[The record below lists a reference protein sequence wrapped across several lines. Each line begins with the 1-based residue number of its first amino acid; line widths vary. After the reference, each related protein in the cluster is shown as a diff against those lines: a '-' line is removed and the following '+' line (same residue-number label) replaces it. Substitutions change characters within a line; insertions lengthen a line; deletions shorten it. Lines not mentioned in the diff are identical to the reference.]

1 MNLEINATPVFE
13 MNWEALHKGYRYL
26 LNQGGSRS
34 SKSYSLLQLI
44 ITLCLKSKISISI
57 VRQSFPSLRAS
68 IMRDF
73 FEILK
78 EMNLYQETN
87 HHKTEHTYF
96 FKNGSSV
103 EFFATDS
110 EQKIR
115 GRKRDILY
123 CNEANELSFEVFNQ
137 LVLRTSGQVFI
148 DFNPSDTEH
157 WIYDLLKDE
166 SKTVLIKSTYKDN
179 PFLTKEQV
187 EYIENLINVDENYYK
202 IYALGERPT
211 ATTRVYSHFKQ
222 YVDEPEYTDWCYGL
236 DFGYTHNTALVK
248 VMYVGSKIYVKE
260 ILFEGKLTAVD
271 LKNKLS
277 FLIEDKKPI
286 YCDWARP
293 EVIEELKRA
302 GFNVKEAI
310 KDVKAGINCIKS
322 SEIYIYHES
331 TNLLKEYKLYSW
343 KSKGDVIYD
352 EVIKLNDD
360 LLDALRYG
368 VYSHKKKKGNVEFL
382 KFY

>member
-1 MNLEINATPVFE
+1 MNLDINATPVFE
-13 MNWEALHKGYRYL
+13 MNWDALSGGYRYL
-26 LNQGGSRS
+26 VNQGGSRS

-44 ITLCLKSKISISI
+44 ITLCLQQKISASI

-78 EMNLYQETN
+78 EMNLYTESQ

-137 LVLRTSGQVFI
+137 LVLRTTGQVFI

-157 WIYDLLKDE
+157 WIYNLLKDE
-166 SKTVLIKSTYKDN
+166 NKTILIKSTYKHN
-179 PFLTKEQV
+179 PFLSKEQV

-202 IYALGERPT
+202 IYALGERPI

-222 YVDEPEYTDWCYGL
+222 YIDEPEYTDWCYGL
-236 DFGYTHNTALVK
+236 DFGYTHASALVK
-248 VMYVGSKIYVKE
+248 VMYVGSKIYIKE
-260 ILFEGKLTAVD
+260 LLYMSKQTSGD
-271 LKNKLS
+271 LVNS
-277 FLIEDKKPI
+277 IRQIINDNKPI
-286 YCDWARP
+286 YCDYARP
-293 EVIEELKRA
+293 EIIEDLKRA
-302 GFNVKEAI
+302 GFNVKEAV
-310 KDVKAGINCIKS
+310 KDVKAGINMVKS
-322 SEIYIYHES
+322 SEIYVYHES

-343 KSKGDVIYD
+343 KSKGDIIYD
-352 EVIKLNDD
+352 EPIKLNDD
-360 LLDALRYG
+360 LMDAMRYG
-368 VYSHKKKKGNVEFL
+368 IYTHKKKKGSSEFL

>member
-1 MNLEINATPVFE
+1 MNLDINATPVFE
-13 MNWEALHKGYRYL
+13 MNWNALVNGYRYL
-26 LNQGGSRS
+26 VNQGGSRS
-34 SKSYSLLQLI
+34 SKSYSILQI
-44 ITLCLKSKISISI
+44 IIALCLKDKISVSI

-78 EMNLYQETN
+78 DLDLYSESQ

-115 GRKRDILY
+115 GRKRNILY

-137 LVLRTSGQVFI
+137 LVLRTSGQVII

-157 WIYDLLKDE
+157 WIYDLLKSDK
-166 SKTVLIKSTYKDN
+166 SILIKSTYKDN
-179 PFLTKEQV
+179 AFLSKEQK

-202 IYALGERPT
+202 IYALGERPI
-211 ATTRVYSHFKQ
+211 ASTRVYSHFKQ
-222 YVDEPEYTDWCYGL
+222 YIDEPDYSDWCYGL
-236 DFGYTHNTALVK
+236 DFGYTHQNAMVK
-248 VMYVGSKIYVKE
+248 IMYVGSKIYVKE
-260 ILFEGKLTAVD
+260 VLYQGKMTAVD
-271 LKNKLS
+271 LKDHLKTIIDDN
-277 FLIEDKKPI
+277 KPI

-293 EVIEELKRA
+293 EVIEELKRS
-302 GFNVKEAI
+302 GLNVKEAI
-310 KDVKAGINCIKS
+310 KDVKAGINHLKS
-322 SEIYIYHES
+322 SEIYIHHES
-331 TNLLKEYKLYSW
+331 VNLLKEYKLYSW
-343 KSKGDVIYD
+343 KSKGDLIYD

-360 LLDALRYG
+360 LMDALRYG
-368 VYSHKKKKGNVEFL
+368 IYTHKKKKGSGEFL

>member
-1 MNLEINATPVFE
+1 MNLDINATPVFE
-13 MNWEALHKGYRYL
+13 MNWNALVNGYRYL
-26 LNQGGSRS
+26 VNQGGSRS
-34 SKSYSLLQLI
+34 SKSYSILQI
-44 ITLCLKSKISISI
+44 IIALCLKDKISVSI

-78 EMNLYQETN
+78 DLDLYSESQ

-115 GRKRDILY
+115 GRKRNILY
-123 CNEANELSFEVFNQ
+123 CNEANELSFDVFNQ
-137 LVLRTSGQVFI
+137 LVLRTSGQVII

-157 WIYDLLKDE
+157 WIYDLLKDTK
-166 SKTVLIKSTYKDN
+166 SILIKSTYKDN
-179 PFLTKEQV
+179 VFLSKEQK

-202 IYALGERPT
+202 IYALGERPI
-211 ATTRVYSHFKQ
+211 ASTRVYSHFKQ
-222 YVDEPEYTDWCYGL
+222 YIDEPEYSDWCYGL
-236 DFGYTHNTALVK
+236 DFGYTHQNAMVK
-248 VMYVGSKIYVKE
+248 IMYVGSKIYVKE
-260 ILFEGKLTAVD
+260 FLYQGKMTAVD
-271 LKNKLS
+271 LKDHLKT
-277 FLIEDKKPI
+277 LIDDNKPI

-293 EVIEELKRA
+293 EVIEELKRS

-310 KDVKAGINCIKS
+310 KDVKAGINHLKS
-322 SEIYIYHES
+322 SEIYIHHES
-331 TNLLKEYKLYSW
+331 VNLLKEYKLYSW
-343 KSKGDVIYD
+343 KSKGDLIYD

-360 LLDALRYG
+360 LMDALRYG
-368 VYSHKKKKGNVEFL
+368 IYTHKKKKGSGEFL

>member
-1 MNLEINATPVFE
+1 MNLDINATPVFE
-13 MNWEALHKGYRYL
+13 MNWNALVNGYRYL
-26 LNQGGSRS
+26 INQGGSRS
-34 SKSYSLLQLI
+34 SKSYSILQI
-44 ITLCLKSKISISI
+44 IIALCLKDKISVSI

-78 EMNLYQETN
+78 DLDLYSESQ

-115 GRKRDILY
+115 GRKRNILY
-123 CNEANELSFEVFNQ
+123 CNEANELSFDVFNQ
-137 LVLRTSGQVFI
+137 LVLRTSGQVII

-157 WIYDLLKDE
+157 WIYDLLKDTK
-166 SKTVLIKSTYKDN
+166 SILIKSTYKDN
-179 PFLTKEQV
+179 VFLSKEQK

-202 IYALGERPT
+202 IYALGERPI
-211 ATTRVYSHFKQ
+211 ASTRVYSHFKQ
-222 YVDEPEYTDWCYGL
+222 YIDEPEYSDWCYGL
-236 DFGYTHNTALVK
+236 DFGYTHQNAMVK
-248 VMYVGSKIYVKE
+248 IMYVGSKIYVKE
-260 ILFEGKLTAVD
+260 FLYQGKMTAVD
-271 LKNKLS
+271 LKDHLKT
-277 FLIEDKKPI
+277 LIDDNKPI

-293 EVIEELKRA
+293 EVIEELKRS

-310 KDVKAGINCIKS
+310 KDVKAGINHLKS
-322 SEIYIYHES
+322 SEIYIHHES
-331 TNLLKEYKLYSW
+331 VNLLKEYKLYSW
-343 KSKGDVIYD
+343 KSKGDLIYD

-360 LLDALRYG
+360 LMDALRYG
-368 VYSHKKKKGNVEFL
+368 IYTHKKKKGSGEFL

>member
-1 MNLEINATPVFE
+1 MNLDINATPVFE
-13 MNWEALHKGYRYL
+13 MNWNALVNGYRYL
-26 LNQGGSRS
+26 VNQGGSRS
-34 SKSYSLLQLI
+34 SKSYSILQI
-44 ITLCLKSKISISI
+44 IIALCLKDKISVSI

-78 EMNLYQETN
+78 DLDLYSESQ

-115 GRKRDILY
+115 GRKRNILY
-123 CNEANELSFEVFNQ
+123 CNEANELSFDVFNQ
-137 LVLRTSGQVFI
+137 LVLRTSGQVII

-157 WIYDLLKDE
+157 WIYDLLKSE
-166 SKTVLIKSTYKDN
+166 KSILIKSTYKDN
-179 PFLTKEQV
+179 VFLSKEQK

-202 IYALGERPT
+202 IYALGERPI
-211 ATTRVYSHFKQ
+211 ASTRVYSHFKQ
-222 YVDEPEYTDWCYGL
+222 YIDEPEYSDWCYGL
-236 DFGYTHNTALVK
+236 DFGYTHQNAMVK
-248 VMYVGSKIYVKE
+248 IMYVGSKIYVKE
-260 ILFEGKLTAVD
+260 VLYQGKMTAVD
-271 LKNKLS
+271 LKDHLKTIIDDN
-277 FLIEDKKPI
+277 KPI

-293 EVIEELKRA
+293 EVIEELKRS

-310 KDVKAGINCIKS
+310 KDVKAGINHLKS
-322 SEIYIYHES
+322 SEIYIHHES
-331 TNLLKEYKLYSW
+331 VNLLKEYKLYSW
-343 KSKGDVIYD
+343 KSKGDLIYD

-360 LLDALRYG
+360 LMDALRYG
-368 VYSHKKKKGNVEFL
+368 IYTHKKKKGSGEFL

>member
-1 MNLEINATPVFE
+1 MNLDINATPVFE
-13 MNWEALHKGYRYL
+13 MNWNALVNGYRYL
-26 LNQGGSRS
+26 VNQGGSRS
-34 SKSYSLLQLI
+34 SKSYSILQI
-44 ITLCLKSKISISI
+44 IIALCLKDKISVSI

-78 EMNLYQETN
+78 DLDLYSESQ

-115 GRKRDILY
+115 GRKRNILY
-123 CNEANELSFEVFNQ
+123 CNEANELSFDVFNQ
-137 LVLRTSGQVFI
+137 LVLRTSGQVII

-157 WIYDLLKDE
+157 WIYDLLKSE
-166 SKTVLIKSTYKDN
+166 KSILIKSTYKDN
-179 PFLTKEQV
+179 VFLSKEQK

-202 IYALGERPT
+202 IYALGERPI
-211 ATTRVYSHFKQ
+211 ASTRIYSHFKQ
-222 YVDEPEYTDWCYGL
+222 YIDEPDYSDWCYGL
-236 DFGYTHNTALVK
+236 DFGYTHQNAMVK
-248 VMYVGSKIYVKE
+248 IMYVGSKIYVKE
-260 ILFEGKLTAVD
+260 ILYQGKMTAVD
-271 LKNKLS
+271 LKDHLKTIIDDN
-277 FLIEDKKPI
+277 KPI

-293 EVIEELKRA
+293 EVIEELKRS
-302 GFNVKEAI
+302 GLNVKEAI
-310 KDVKAGINCIKS
+310 KDVKAGINHLKS
-322 SEIYIYHES
+322 SEIYIHHES

-343 KSKGDVIYD
+343 KSKGDLIYD

-360 LLDALRYG
+360 LMDALRYG
-368 VYSHKKKKGNVEFL
+368 IYTHKKKKGSGEFL

>member
-13 MNWEALHKGYRYL
+13 MNWNALNKGYRYL

-44 ITLCLKSKISISI
+44 IALCLKSKISISI

-137 LVLRTSGQVFI
+137 LVLRTSGQIFI

-166 SKTVLIKSTYKDN
+166 TKTVLIKSTYKDN
-179 PFLTKEQV
+179 PFLSKEQV

-248 VMYVGSKIYVKE
+248 IMYVGSKIYVRE

-271 LKNKLS
+271 LKNKLGY
-277 FLIEDKKPI
+277 LIEDKKPI

-293 EVIEELKRA
+293 EIIEELKRA
-302 GFNVKEAI
+302 HFNVKEAI
-310 KDVKAGINCIKS
+310 KDVKAGINYVKS

-343 KSKGDVIYD
+343 KSKGDIIYD

-368 VYSHKKKKGNVEFL
+368 IYTHKKKKGNVEFL

>member
-1 MNLEINATPVFE
+1 MV
-13 MNWEALHKGYRYL
+13 
-26 LNQGGSRS
+26 
-34 SKSYSLLQLI
+34 LQ
-44 ITLCLKSKISISI
+44 
-57 VRQSFPSLRAS
+57 
-68 IMRDF
+68 
-73 FEILK
+73 
-78 EMNLYQETN
+78 
-87 HHKTEHTYF
+87 
-96 FKNGSSV
+96 
-103 EFFATDS
+103 
-110 EQKIR
+110 
-115 GRKRDILY
+115 
-123 CNEANELSFEVFNQ
+123 
-137 LVLRTSGQVFI
+137 
-148 DFNPSDTEH
+148 

-179 PFLTKEQV
+179 PFLSKEQV

-211 ATTRVYSHFKQ
+211 ASTRVYSHFKQ

-248 VMYVGSKIYVKE
+248 IMYVGSKIYVKE

-310 KDVKAGINCIKS
+310 KDVKAG
-322 SEIYIYHES
+322 
-331 TNLLKEYKLYSW
+331 
-343 KSKGDVIYD
+343 
-352 EVIKLNDD
+352 
-360 LLDALRYG
+360 
-368 VYSHKKKKGNVEFL
+368 NVEFL

>member
-1 MNLEINATPVFE
+1 MNLDINATPVFE
-13 MNWEALHKGYRYL
+13 MNWNALVNGYRYL
-26 LNQGGSRS
+26 VNQGGSRS
-34 SKSYSLLQLI
+34 SKSYSILQI
-44 ITLCLKSKISISI
+44 IIALCLKDKISVSI

-78 EMNLYQETN
+78 DLDLYSESQ

-115 GRKRDILY
+115 GRKRNILY
-123 CNEANELSFEVFNQ
+123 CNEANELSFDVFNQ
-137 LVLRTSGQVFI
+137 LVLRTSGQVII

-157 WIYDLLKDE
+157 WIYDLLKSE
-166 SKTVLIKSTYKDN
+166 KSILIKSTYKDN
-179 PFLTKEQV
+179 VFLSKEQK

-202 IYALGERPT
+202 IYALGERPI
-211 ATTRVYSHFKQ
+211 ASTRVYSHFKQ
-222 YVDEPEYTDWCYGL
+222 YIDEPEYSDWCYGL
-236 DFGYTHNTALVK
+236 DFGYTHQNAMVK
-248 VMYVGSKIYVKE
+248 IMYVGSKIYVKE
-260 ILFEGKLTAVD
+260 FLYQGKMTAVD
-271 LKNKLS
+271 LKDHLKTIIDDN
-277 FLIEDKKPI
+277 KPI

-293 EVIEELKRA
+293 EVIEELKRS
-302 GFNVKEAI
+302 GLNVKEAI
-310 KDVKAGINCIKS
+310 KDVKAGINHLKS
-322 SEIYIYHES
+322 SEIYIHHES
-331 TNLLKEYKLYSW
+331 VNLLKEYKLYSW
-343 KSKGDVIYD
+343 KSKGDLIYD

-368 VYSHKKKKGNVEFL
+368 IYTHKKKKGSGEFL

>member
-1 MNLEINATPVFE
+1 
-13 MNWEALHKGYRYL
+13 
-26 LNQGGSRS
+26 
-34 SKSYSLLQLI
+34 
-44 ITLCLKSKISISI
+44 
-57 VRQSFPSLRAS
+57 
-68 IMRDF
+68 
-73 FEILK
+73 
-78 EMNLYQETN
+78 
-87 HHKTEHTYF
+87 
-96 FKNGSSV
+96 
-103 EFFATDS
+103 
-110 EQKIR
+110 
-115 GRKRDILY
+115 
-123 CNEANELSFEVFNQ
+123 
-137 LVLRTSGQVFI
+137 
-148 DFNPSDTEH
+148 
-157 WIYDLLKDE
+157 
-166 SKTVLIKSTYKDN
+166 
-179 PFLTKEQV
+179 
-187 EYIENLINVDENYYK
+187 
-202 IYALGERPT
+202 
-211 ATTRVYSHFKQ
+211 
-222 YVDEPEYTDWCYGL
+222 
-236 DFGYTHNTALVK
+236 
-248 VMYVGSKIYVKE
+248 MYVGSKIYVKE

-277 FLIEDKKPI
+277 LLIEDKKPI